1 MVLPSDCDVA
11 VAAPAGLARIRSID
25 IFRGLTMLV
34 MIFVNDLAGVKGLPW
49 WTFHMPPG
57 KNGMTYVDVVFP
69 TFLFIVGLSI
79 PLAVRK
85 RLEHGDS
92 MPRLWAHILM
102 RSASLVVIGLV
113 LANADRVDPVATGLR
128 PGLWPL
134 LALVGAIL
142 FWLVSPLRVLKYAG
156 LALLVA
162 MLAIFRRSTPGGE
175 AWLDFSYW
183 EILGLIGKAY
193 LAACILYVPFRKN
206 IWTLAAWFV
215 VLNALNVATRLGLP
229 APGSLVPYGLWTFD
243 SGEHPSIVMA
253 GILTS
258 LIFVDDRL
266 ARTFRDKALWALG
279 FAATLFAF
287 GRAFSFLGI
296 QKNAA
301 TPTWCLYCSGI
312 AIVLFVGIYWL
323 ADVRRRYAWAAF
335 VKPAGSN
342 TLLTY
347 LLPDLYYFSTM
358 ALALT
363 LPRRTGWGGAVQSL
377 VFTGCILGVS
387 FLLTRRKIRMQL

>member
-1 MVLPSDCDVA
+1 
-11 VAAPAGLARIRSID
+11 
-25 IFRGLTMLV
+25 MLV
-34 MIFVNDLAGVKGLPW
+34 MIFVNDVSGVKGLPW
-49 WTFHMPPG
+49 WTYHMPSG

-69 TFLFIVGLSI
+69 AFLFIVGLSI

-102 RSASLVVIGLV
+102 RSVSLVVLGLV
-113 LANADRVDPVATGLR
+113 LANAEGADAAAIGLR
-128 PGLWPL
+128 PGVWPL
-134 LALVGAIL
+134 LALLGAIL
-142 FWLVSPLRVLKYAG
+142 FWLVYPARPAKKIVFGVLKYGG
-156 LALLVA
+156 LALLVG
-162 MLAIFRRSTPGGE
+162 MLAIFRRKTPGGE

-206 IWTLAAWFV
+206 MWALAIWFV
-215 VLNALNVATRLGLP
+215 VLNGLNVATRLGLP
-229 APGSLVPYGLWTFD
+229 APGSFVPHGLWVFD

-258 LIFVDDRL
+258 LLFVDDRL
-266 ARTFRDKALWALG
+266 AKTFRDKAGWALG
-279 FAATLFAF
+279 FAAVLFVS
-287 GRAFSFLGI
+287 GRALQFLGL

-301 TPTWCLYCSGI
+301 TPSWCLYSCGI
-312 AIVLFVGIYWL
+312 AVVLFLGIYWL
-323 ADVRRRYAWAAF
+323 ADVRHWYRWAAF
-335 VKPAGSN
+335 VRPAGAN

-347 LLPDLYYFSTM
+347 LLPDLYYFSM
-358 ALALT
+358 VALAVT
-363 LPRRTGWGGAVQSL
+363 LPRLSGWVGVVRSL

-387 FLLTRRKIRMQL
+387 YLLTRRKIRMQL